1 MDGWN
6 TIVSFWDG
14 LFNLFSSVML
24 VLGSVD
30 MNISKTK
37 RHKRTRTI
45 NSKNDLRTGDET
57 GLGEVK
63 PVSKIPQETRE
74 SDGNWAESLRVE
86 GNCLVE
92 SIHPGWFLGCPFRD
106 DGHKLWMVVGQP
118 AIG

>member
-1 MDGWN
+1 MGIILPEINSLHLKMDGWN

-63 PVSKIPQETRE
+63 PVLKFPRKHVNQ
-74 SDGNWAESLRVE
+74 
-86 GNCLVE
+86 
-92 SIHPGWFLGCPFRD
+92 
-106 DGHKLWMVVGQP
+106 M
-118 AIG
+118 AIGPKACVWRATA